1 MRKVY
6 ADNCSTSFPKA
17 PGVSEAIKN
26 FLDNTGC
33 NVNRGGYADS
43 YGAAMEILEVRQMLA
58 DMFQAESPQNVIFTP
73 SLTYSLNMLLLGFLR
88 KNDHVITTSMEHNAV
103 MRPLRALFKNGV
115 SYDLAPCDKNGLLNA
130 ADIIPLIR
138 KETKAVVMLHASNVC
153 GTIMPIEA
161 AAEICK
167 KNKLRLIVD
176 AAQTAGILDI
186 DAREIDA
193 LAFAGHKG
201 LLGPQGL
208 GGFIIKKDFADEVAP
223 LITGGTGSLSSE
235 SEQPDFL
242 PDKFESGTI
251 NIPAIFGLK
260 KAIEYIN
267 STGMK
272 TIYAKET
279 ALISA
284 FISKVRG
291 IDGVDIIGREDAAE
305 RVPVVSLDFAGRDN
319 AVVSAAL
326 DGSHG
331 IMARC
336 GLHCAPMAHKTLDT
350 YPHGTVRF
358 SFGHFNTMDD
368 VEYVARSIKE
378 ILKSASY
385 GF

>member
-1 MRKVY
+1 M
-6 ADNCSTSFPKA
+6 
-17 PGVSEAIKN
+17 
-26 FLDNTGC
+26 
-33 NVNRGGYADS
+33 NRGGYADS

-368 VEYVARSIKE
+368 VEYVVRSIKE